1 LQSKIFSLQRFED
14 SFFRLLSIQNELRTK
29 VYSNHGQIGLPF
41 HTYQANLE
49 DALFEG
55 TDGDL
60 SADQLVLK
68 VKSWSQYFTGIND
81 FISLY
86 KTYTISVREIV
97 SQSELTVAEK
107 IKYLDLLEAQMSD
120 PELGVFVY
128 FSVLDVADS
137 LVFRN
142 AGLYSENNLLQR
154 IDSRSIKA
162 FRSIGLQQDLAVS
175 PQTVLGSRRFK
186 LSPIVPRQNTDLP

>member
-1 LQSKIFSLQRFED
+1 
-14 SFFRLLSIQNELRTK
+14 
-29 VYSNHGQIGLPF
+29 
-41 HTYQANLE
+41 
-49 DALFEG
+49 
-55 TDGDL
+55 
-60 SADQLVLK
+60 
-68 VKSWSQYFTGIND
+68 
-81 FISLY
+81 
-86 KTYTISVREIV
+86 
-97 SQSELTVAEK
+97 VAEK